1 MREKL
6 LINDL
11 HAGVNRAGGTTL
23 ATQLALRAYLLLSL
37 KDLVSKHLDKDLA
50 INGDLADAFNI
61 ALFDLLELHG
71 ILREWLLASV
81 PTGDAQ
87 HTTPP
92 KVFLGRGNHDVAK
105 DSSKLSS
112 FDFLARLLKAEF
124 GDRVVVVTEPRWIER
139 NIYMI
144 PHMPNQD
151 LFDLA
156 LQKAEAEIDGNEVR
170 GPALLL
176 LHANYDNHFVTESD
190 HSLNVS
196 VEQAKKLIAKGW
208 TLVFGHEHQART
220 ALDERV
226 IVTGNQWPSSVAD
239 CLGNPGDKKYAH
251 IIHDDLDLSRVLTW
265 SARGAEFDDYDF
277 AEIDWRTLG
286 EVSEGIR
293 FIRVVG
299 EAQADDAPLVIQ
311 AIAKFR
317 QAYGDA
323 FVITNAVKV
332 EGMAEMADLPAT
344 AETIKAFDVLGYLIE
359 QLDEKQAEVV
369 KKLLAAE
376 EPRLKEAA

>member
-11 HAGVNRAGGTTL
+11 HAGVNRTGGTTI
-23 ATQLALRAYLLLSL
+23 ATAFSLRTYLLASF
-37 KDLVSKHLDKDLA
+37 KDLIFKHLDKDLA
-50 INGDLADAFNI
+50 INGDLMDAFVI

-71 ILREWLLASV
+71 ILRDWLIETSTNGAISV
-81 PTGDAQ
+81 
-87 HTTPP
+87 TTEP
-92 KVFLGRGNHDVAK
+92 KIFLGRGNHDVAK

-124 GDRVVVVTEPRWIER
+124 GDRVVIVTEPRWLER

-156 LQKAEAEIDGNEVR
+156 LQKAEAELDGTVR
-170 GPALLL
+170 GPALML
-176 LHANYDNHFVTESD
+176 LHANYDNNFVTDSD

-196 VEQAKKLIAKGW
+196 AEQAQKLIARGW

-226 IVTGNQWPSSVAD
+226 IVTGNQWPSSIAD

-251 IIHDDLDLSRVLTW
+251 IIHDDLDLSRIVTW
-265 SARGAEFDDYDF
+265 SARGPEFDDVDF
-277 AEIDWRTLG
+277 AEIDWRTLP

-299 EAQADDAPLVIQ
+299 EAPADDAPLVIQ

-317 QAYGDA
+317 QSYGDA

-332 EGMAEMADLPAT
+332 AGLAEMAELPAT
-344 AETIKAFDVLGYLIE
+344 AETIKAFDVLGYLFE
-359 QLDEKQAEVV
+359 QLDEKQREVV
-369 KKLLAAE
+369 KGLLAKE